1 MKINGISGF
10 ISPGATK
17 LSTVSKADRTSKAR
31 AAMTDE
37 YIAKI
42 QAHAREDAKSNVY
55 MGKSYVAMEQAYVAK
70 NVSPDRA
77 GAISQVS
84 GTLNTIMRSASRLG
98 DTLLKLLDSYSAKIQ
113 RGQTKTTAEIYNE
126 YGEMIAGYH
135 SDNGCWTSVPTD
147 AEEAFWNQANQ
158 IYYDAYTAA
167 RAEINAAKQTATPAA
182 SGDAPAS
189 FDVKA

>member
-1 MKINGISGF
+1 MKVNSFAG
-10 ISPGATK
+10 PLRVDTAKT
-17 LSTVSKADRTSKAR
+17 TMVNKADRTSKAR

-37 YIAKI
+37 YIAQI

-55 MGKSYVAMEQAYVAK
+55 MSANYVAMEKAYVAK
-70 NVSPDRA
+70 NVSPNRT

-84 GTLNTIMRSASRLG
+84 STLNAVMRSTSKIG

-135 SDNGCWTSVPTD
+135 SDNGYWTSVPTD
-147 AEEAFWNQANQ
+147 AEEAFWQNANQ
-158 IYYDAYTAA
+158 IYYDAYSAA
-167 RAEINAAKQTATPAA
+167 RAEINAASAQGSGEA
-182 SGDAPAS
+182 SKFSVLA
-189 FDVKA
+189 

>member
-1 MKINGISGF
+1 MAINAIPGF
-10 ISPGATK
+10 ISSGITK
-17 LSTVSKADRTSKAR
+17 LSTANRADRTSKAR

-37 YIAKI
+37 YIAQI

-55 MGKSYVAMEQAYVAK
+55 MSKNYVAMEQAYVAK

-77 GAISQVS
+77 RAISQVS
-84 GTLNTIMRSASRLG
+84 GTLNTIMRSASQLG
-98 DTLLKLLDSYSAKIQ
+98 ETLLKLLDSYSAKIQ

-126 YGEMIAGYH
+126 YCEMIAGYH

-147 AEEAFWNQANQ
+147 AEEAFWNQVNQ

-167 RAEINAAKQTATPAA
+167 RAEINAAKQAVAPEV
-182 SGDAPAS
+182 SGDAAAS